1 MNVLRFPVLALL
13 FALVFTAA
21 PALAGESD
29 PLFINLTSDD
39 SHKAKMAIGFGAAQN
54 ERGHAL
60 TIFFN
65 DKAVQICSK
74 ANAEKFP
81 EQQAIIAKLA
91 KAKANLL
98 ICPTCMKHFG
108 IKQEDL
114 LPGITVGNP
123 DLTGG
128 LLFRDGTKTLSW

>member
-1 MNVLRFPVLALL
+1 MNLLKFPAIALILALA
-13 FALVFTAA
+13 FSAT
-21 PALAGESD
+21 PSLAGASD
-29 PLFINLTSDD
+29 PLFINLTTED
-39 SHKAKMAIGFGAAQN
+39 SHRASMAIGFGAAQS

-74 ANAEKFP
+74 ANAGKFP
-81 EQQAIIAKLA
+81 EQQAMIAKLA
-91 KAKANLL
+91 KAKANLV

-108 IKQEDL
+108 IKQGDL
-114 LPGITVGNP
+114 LPGIVVGNP

-128 LLFRDGTKTLSW
+128 LLFQDGTKTLNW